1 MNLFFI
7 AWKNI
12 THRPASVI
20 LSLILFGLGV
30 GLVGFLSQVD
40 RQIQQKFENNLAGID
55 LVVGAKGSPLQLVL
69 SSMYHIDAPTGNISL
84 KSARPFLR
92 QGHPLIDVAVPLSM
106 GDSYKGF
113 RIVGATRD
121 ILDVY
126 GVDADEEMLWQYPF
140 DATVGVSVAQA
151 MDLKIGDRFESS
163 HGFTDDLHSHDQELE
178 VVGILPPTNTVLDQL
193 ILTSPA
199 TYWQMHDSHSD
210 SNTGGEIAEDHDH
223 DREEHDHEDHD
234 HDEHEHEGHD
244 HDHDEHEHEGHNHDH
259 GDQDHDDGNHD
270 HDDGNHD
277 HENDGHDHGD
287 HGHDGHDHDHSEHGE
302 DISESNKT
310 SAATV
315 DYLLS
320 QPEELS
326 ITSLLLQFKGRN
338 FQALN
343 LGRNINENTDMQAAS
358 PAIEINRLF
367 SLLDSATAAI
377 RALALAIVL
386 VSAISIFLA
395 LYNKLRSRKFELAYM
410 RVKGASR
417 AKVFLLILWE
427 GIIIAFIGTIAGLA
441 LSYIGLYLLS
451 LNLENNYN
459 YSLSNLQF
467 TIAELWIVIAALGI
481 GVLAAL
487 IPAIQ
492 ASRTDISLLLRKV
505 DQND

>member
-20 LSLILFGLGV
+20 LSLILFALGV

-92 QGHPLIDVAVPLSM
+92 EGHPLIDVAIPLSM

-113 RIVGATRD
+113 RIVGTTGD
-121 ILDVY
+121 ILGLYDVD
-126 GVDADEEMLWQYPF
+126 GSEELLWQYPF
-140 DATVGVSVAQA
+140 DATVGASVAEA
-151 MDLKIGDRFESS
+151 LKLDIGDRFQSS
-163 HGFTDDLHSHDQELE
+163 HGFTDDIHSHDQELE
-178 VVGILPPTNTVLDQL
+178 VVGVLPPTNTVLDQL

-199 TYWQMHDSHSD
+199 TYWQMHNSHSD
-210 SNTGGEIAEDHDH
+210 SNSRDKGAKDSLEQADAHDHTGEHDH
-223 DREEHDHEDHD
+223 DQS
-234 HDEHEHEGHD
+234 
-244 HDHDEHEHEGHNHDH
+244 
-259 GDQDHDDGNHD
+259 GD
-270 HDDGNHD
+270 
-277 HENDGHDHGD
+277 
-287 HGHDGHDHDHSEHGE
+287 HDHDHSGEHDHDHTGE
-302 DISESNKT
+302 HDHDHTGEHDHDHTGEHDHDQSREHLDAEEHDEAGSESNT
-310 SAATV
+310 PSTATI

-320 QPEELS
+320 QPEDLS

-417 AKVFLLILWE
+417 TKVFLLILWE
-427 GIIIAFIGTIAGLA
+427 GIIIAILGTIAGLA
-441 LSYIGLYLLS
+441 MSYSGLYLLS

-467 TIAELWIVIAALGI
+467 TVAELWIVIAALGI

-505 DQND
+505 DQNE